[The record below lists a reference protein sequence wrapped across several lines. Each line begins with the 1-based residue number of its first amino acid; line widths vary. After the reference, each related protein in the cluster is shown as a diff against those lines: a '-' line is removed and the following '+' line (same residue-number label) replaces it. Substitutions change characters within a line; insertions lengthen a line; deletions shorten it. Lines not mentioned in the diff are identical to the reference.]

1 MWSFWNIYFGAA
13 IKILGV
19 TLKNRR
25 ATGERERESAVE
37 FCVRNPTRNRKRAND
52 LTQIF
57 TIRFL
62 RFLSPLSF
70 VLAMFS
76 RSSNNHQL
84 KLQPRPPTEFRV
96 LPKFEEE
103 RETPK
108 KQRSKV
114 KQVLNYLSDH
124 FCPWDYDLYRP
135 DITFFQVWNVTSEEE
150 SIPLR
155 FSVTYKPLS
164 SQAKFSLRARL
175 AQLGPEGFFFVS
187 LKSASIFYL
196 SLCNRQKQLPT
207 FVRIAQELPTITM
220 VSRQIRFSP
229 LSERNN

>member
-1 MWSFWNIYFGAA
+1 
-13 IKILGV
+13 
-19 TLKNRR
+19 
-25 ATGERERESAVE
+25 
-37 FCVRNPTRNRKRAND
+37 
-52 LTQIF
+52 
-57 TIRFL
+57 
-62 RFLSPLSF
+62 
-70 VLAMFS
+70 MFS